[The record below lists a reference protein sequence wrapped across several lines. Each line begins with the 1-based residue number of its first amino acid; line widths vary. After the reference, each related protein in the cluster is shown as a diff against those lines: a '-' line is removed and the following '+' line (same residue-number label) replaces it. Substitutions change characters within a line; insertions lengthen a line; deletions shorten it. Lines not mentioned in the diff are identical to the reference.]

1 MFKKINK
8 LMPIFDRYNNNFTR
22 FFINNDLYNFI
33 NNKVYNEVKVQQR
46 LTRSPKIPYH
56 KQWES
61 RDFYRKNAK

>member
-1 MFKKINK
+1 MFRKINR
-8 LMPIFDRYNNNFTR
+8 LMPVFEKWDFNKLFVNK
-22 FFINNDLYNFI
+22 DLYNYI
-33 NNKVYNEVKVQQR
+33 NNKVYNEVRVQQR

>member
-22 FFINNDLYNFI
+22 FFINNDLYNYI
-33 NNKVYNEVKVQQR
+33 NNKVYNEVKVPR
-46 LTRSPKIPYH
+46 LIQSPKIPYH